1 MSGTHTVPRRRLG
14 RVSPMTS
21 SVPRRALADGTSIDV
36 VGFGV
41 YKVPP
46 EDTAMLCSTA
56 LDVGYRLLDTA
67 ALYGNEVGV
76 GAAARQYLET
86 GRREELFVT
95 SKVWNDDHGYDA
107 ALRAFDASME
117 HLGLEYLDL
126 YLIHWPCAAKDLYV
140 DTWRALERLRDE
152 GRVRSIGV
160 SNFQQPHLE
169 RLLAETDT
177 PPVLNQIELHPYLQQ
192 CDLREFHDQHGILT
206 QAWSPLGRGH
216 VLEDP
221 VIQGIAAELGR
232 TPAQVILRWH
242 LQQDVLTIPKASSR
256 ERIASNLA
264 VFDFELDDVQLA
276 ALHGLD
282 RDQRFGSHP
291 DRVG

>member
-1 MSGTHTVPRRRLG
+1 
-14 RVSPMTS
+14 MTS

-46 EDTAMLCSTA
+46 EDTATLCSTA

-67 ALYGNEVGV
+67 ALYGNEAGV
-76 GAAARQYLET
+76 GRAARQFLET
-86 GRREELFVT
+86 GRREDLFVT

-107 ALRAFDASME
+107 ALRAFDTSME
-117 HLGLEYLDL
+117 QLGLEYLDL

-177 PPVLNQIELHPYLQQ
+177 PPALNQVELHPYLQQ
-192 CDLREFHDQHGILT
+192 RDLRAFHERHGILT

-221 VIQGIAAELGR
+221 VIQGIADELGR
-232 TPAQVILRWH
+232 TPAQVVLRWH

-264 VFDFELDDVQLA
+264 VFDVELDDAQLA
-276 ALHGLD
+276 ALHALD

>member
-1 MSGTHTVPRRRLG
+1 MISPVPRK
-14 RVSPMTS
+14 
-21 SVPRRALADGTSIDV
+21 ALADGSAIDV

-46 EDTAMLCSTA
+46 EDTATLCATA

-67 ALYGNEVGV
+67 ALYGNEAGV
-76 GAAARQYLET
+76 GTAARGFLET
-86 GRREELFVT
+86 NPREDLFVT

-107 ALRAFDASME
+107 ALRAFDTSME
-117 HLGLEYLDL
+117 LLGLDHLDL
-126 YLIHWPCAAKDLYV
+126 YLIHWPCASKDLYV
-140 DTWRALERLRDE
+140 ETWRALERLRAE

-177 PPVLNQIELHPYLQQ
+177 VPVLNQVELHPYLQQ
-192 CDLREFHDQHGILT
+192 RDLRAFHDHHGILT
-206 QAWSPLGRGH
+206 QAWSPLGRGN

-221 VIQGIAAELGR
+221 VIRQIAAALGK

-242 LQQDVLTIPKASSR
+242 LQQDILTIPKASSR

-264 VFDFELDDVQLA
+264 VFDFELDDAQLS

-291 DRVG
+291 DQVG